1 MYRLV
6 PLMSHCRAIQFNPL
20 PLPTL
25 PDDCRKR
32 PFMKD
37 HAVKRQL
44 FLAVFNGSRILLG
57 VATGLRAC
65 GVENRPT
72 SAAGR
77 DACRYWKQEPRKLTG
92 KVLNRTVNALT

>member
-44 FLAVFNGSRILLG
+44 FLAVFDGSRILLG

-65 GVENRPT
+65 GVENRAT
-72 SAAGR
+72 NSAGR
-77 DACRYWKQEPRKLTG
+77 DACRYSKPTQRQIDEQEP
-92 KVLNRTVNALT
+92 